1 MVKYGKMVVGLLVNL
16 VAGLIGSGI
25 WMIIQDDVKMPK
37 SHKESATLLF
47 LVAFV
52 SAAAIFAFWYIKT
65 LKFQVSAASSN
76 RKPKVLVFYGTG
88 VIAAAAITII
98 GGFIFYPK
106 AVIYSAIIIGCVAI
120 GSFLSYYVGQPK

>member
-16 VAGLIGSGI
+16 VAGLIGPGI
-25 WMIIQDDVKMPK
+25 WMILQDDVKMAK
-37 SHKESATLLF
+37 SDKEFAMAF
-47 LVAFV
+47 FFVAFIP
-52 SAAAIFAFWYIKT
+52 AAAFFAFWYIKT

-76 RKPKVLVFYGTG
+76 RKPKVLVFYGIG

-120 GSFLSYYVGQPK
+120 GSFVSYYVGQPK